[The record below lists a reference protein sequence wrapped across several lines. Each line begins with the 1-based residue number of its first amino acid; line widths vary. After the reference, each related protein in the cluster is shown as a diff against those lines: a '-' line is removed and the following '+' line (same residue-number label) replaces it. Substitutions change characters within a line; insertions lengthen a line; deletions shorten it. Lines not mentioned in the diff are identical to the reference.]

1 MTVYVI
7 AVYDV
12 SERRVAKCLKT
23 FRRYLV
29 WVQNSVF
36 EGELSEAQI
45 KKLQADL
52 GRVLNWDEDSVLFYI
67 ATTRH
72 YTERRALGRKKG
84 DPSEIIL

>member
-1 MTVYVI
+1 MYVI

-12 SERRVAKCLKT
+12 RERRVAKCLKT

-29 WVQNSVF
+29 WIQNSVF

-45 KKLQADL
+45 KKLERDL

-67 ATTRH
+67 STTRH
-72 YTERRALGRKKG
+72 YTERRELGLKKG
-84 DPSEIIL
+84 DPSQVIL

>member
-1 MTVYVI
+1 MYII

-12 SERRVAKCLKT
+12 NEKRVAKCLKT

-36 EGELSEAQI
+36 EGELSEAQL
-45 KKLQADL
+45 KKLQVDL
-52 GRVLNWDEDSVLFYI
+52 GRVLDWGEDSVLFYI

-72 YTERRALGRKKG
+72 YTERRELGPKKG
-84 DPSEIIL
+84 DPTQVIL